1 MRSCVFHLAC
11 LVACAT
17 AWLSVAA
24 SSSAAAEPARQ
35 NEAARDAA
43 ATASSAAGLADA
55 LRPLWGVIGGAET
68 TFSLVGHVSFGD
80 EAGDGQRVSIR
91 LERFGKDDFDLDL
104 AHPDY
109 AASIRRRAAATALAL
124 PQHRVVHLGEGD
136 VDANDHLQPAGIFR
150 RLISPDSVPAFAVP
164 MLLQPTPD
172 LAAGA
177 ALFFLGGRFSPADHA
192 WRWDDEHAIA
202 FGRVAADGQPLAA
215 DDPAGTP
222 QIRID
227 FGSVHAELTLGD
239 AGEPAACDDWPGY
252 QVSQI
257 PRVEIERQLSRGARR
272 ALEIVAPGPSLID
285 PAIKAAAVEHGT
297 LEAAGDLRLAVLS
310 GSPEEIGTAHGE
322 LLATEA
328 WRCIDSVLHVVGT
341 VETVRDGRW
350 FRHRLEEARER
361 LEPHIPERHRRETA
375 AIAASIGCD
384 PELLQTVNVFPELFH
399 CSGFAVT
406 GSATADG
413 SLYHGRVL
421 DYMTEIGLQD
431 SAVVFVVA
439 AEGQIPFVN
448 VGYAGFT
455 GSVSGMNER
464 GISLGEM
471 GGRGE
476 GQWDG
481 VPMATLMR
489 RALEEC
495 RTLDEVTSLWETS
508 PRTCEYFYVF
518 ADGKSRRAVV
528 VAATPE
534 RMEVVPLGGGHELLG
549 EGITDCVAL
558 SAGDRLETLR
568 SRITAAHGRIDEAVA
583 IELMSR
589 PVAMTSNLHNV
600 LFVPED
606 LVLHVA
612 HASHGQPAAERPSVR
627 IDLAEKLASLAP
639 EARAAAMPPAAEIR
653 VAATFT
659 AADSLSV
666 DPPDEK
672 TDAQVCLAGLCWK
685 PGPFE
690 VRIDEPWKEGELCVS
705 FPSPRPLGNQANDT
719 VAMEWYVARDDAGQP
734 RRAPACVVV
743 HESGR
748 GMDVGRLI
756 ARGLNAHGIHTF
768 LIHLPWY
775 GRRAPETGKPTM
787 EMILPA
793 LSQGIADVRR
803 ARDAV
808 AALPVVD
815 AGRIAVQGTS
825 LGGFVTA
832 TAAGLDR
839 GFDRTFILLAGGD
852 LAGIVKNGR
861 KDAAKFREELTAAG
875 MTDEKIAE
883 VLGAIEPLRVA
894 HRLAPSRTWLY
905 SGLFDEV
912 VPQQHS
918 LRLAEAAGLPDDH
931 HLRLHANH
939 YSGMIYLP
947 VVLAQIKAHIA
958 AE

>member
-1 MRSCVFHLAC
+1 MGRSLHRFAHRTILMIASCVCLAG
-11 LVACAT
+11 LLPSAIAAET
-17 AWLSVAA
+17 AAEPQA
-24 SSSAAAEPARQ
+24 SAAA
-35 NEAARDAA
+35 
-43 ATASSAAGLADA
+43 LAKA
-55 LRPLWGVIGGAET
+55 LAPFWGIIGGSRER
-68 TFSLVGHVSFGD
+68 FSLEGHASFGD
-80 EAGDGQRVSIR
+80 EDTAAERIAIR
-91 LERFGKDDFDLDL
+91 LERYGRDDFDLALTHAD
-104 AHPDY
+104 H
-109 AASIRRRAAATALAL
+109 AAELRRRGTAIAL
-124 PQHRVVHLGEGD
+124 GLPRHRIVHLGEGPAD
-136 VDANDHLQPAGIFR
+136 EADHLAPAGIFS
-150 RLISPDSVPAFAVP
+150 RLLSTDSLAGFAAP
-164 MLLQPTPD
+164 MLLQKTPD
-172 LAAGA
+172 LAAGT
-177 ALFFLGGRFSPADHA
+177 ALFFLGGRLSQADGC
-192 WRWDDEHAIA
+192 WRWDDEHAIRFLKA
-202 FGRVAADGQPLAA
+202 GADGEPLAGDADGQPAVEVRSGNL
-215 DDPAGTP
+215 
-222 QIRID
+222 RIWL
-227 FGSVHAELTLGD
+227 VL
-239 AGEPAACDDWPGY
+239 GEPGNPAAFDDWPGY
-252 QVSQI
+252 EVSRI
-257 PRVEIERQLSRGARR
+257 PRDEIERQLARGARR
-272 ALEIVAPGPSLID
+272 ALEIVAPGPGLLD
-285 PAIKAAAVEHGT
+285 PSIKPTSVSHGT
-297 LEAAGDLRLAVLS
+297 LEAAGELRMAVLS
-310 GSPEEIGTAHGE
+310 GTPEEIGTAHGE

-341 VETVRDGRW
+341 VETVRSGRW
-350 FRHRLEEARER
+350 FRHRLEEARAR
-361 LEPHIPERHRRETA
+361 LEPHIPERHLRETA
-375 AIAASIGCD
+375 AIAAAIGCD

-495 RTLDEVTSLWETS
+495 RTLDEVTSLWEKS
-508 PRTCEYFYVF
+508 PRTCEYYYVF
-518 ADGKSRRAVV
+518 ADGKSRRAVGA
-528 VAATPE
+528 AATPE
-534 RMEVVPLGGGHELLG
+534 LIEFVPLGGGHELLG

-568 SRITAAHGRIDEAVA
+568 SRITAAHGRIDEAAA

-627 IDLAEKLASLAP
+627 IDLAEKLASLSAKD
-639 EARAAAMPPAAEIR
+639 RAAAMPPSAEIR
-653 VAATFT
+653 VGATFE

-666 DPPDEK
+666 EPPDASA
-672 TDAQVCLAGLCWK
+672 DAQACLAGLCWT
-685 PGPFE
+685 PGRFT

-705 FPSPRPLGNQANDT
+705 FPSPRPLGHDANDA
-719 VAMEWYVARDDAGQP
+719 VAMEWYVARDTAGEP

-756 ARGLNAHGIHTF
+756 ARSLNAHGIHTF

-775 GRRAPETGKPTM
+775 GRRQPETGKPTM

-793 LSQGIADVRR
+793 LTQGLADVRR

-808 AALPVVD
+808 ASLPVVD

-852 LAGIVKNGR
+852 LAGIVKHGR
-861 KDAAKFREELTAAG
+861 KDAAEFREELAAAG
-875 MTDEKIAE
+875 MTEERIAE

-894 HRLAPSRTWLY
+894 HRLAPDRTWLY

-918 LRLAEAAGLPDDH
+918 QRLAEAAGLADDH
-931 HLRLHANH
+931 HLRLHATH

-947 VVLAQIKAHIA
+947 VVLAQINAHITA
-958 AE
+958 D

>member
-1 MRSCVFHLAC
+1 MRRLAYRIAC
-11 LVACAT
+11 LTAFGV
-17 AWLSVAA
+17 AWLSVATIPL
-24 SSSAAAEPARQ
+24 AAAEPATLPGTAQ
-35 NEAARDAA
+35 DTAS
-43 ATASSAAGLADA
+43 TASSAAGLADA
-55 LRPLWGVIGGAET
+55 LRPLWGVIGGSQT
-68 TFSLVGHVSFGD
+68 RFSLVGYATVGD
-80 EAGDGQRVSIR
+80 EAAGEQRVSIR
-91 LERFGKDDFDLDL
+91 LERFSADDFDLDI

-109 AASIRRRAAATALAL
+109 AAVIRRRATATAFAL
-124 PQHRVVHLGEGD
+124 PKHRIVHLGEGGFD
-136 VDANDHLQPAGIFR
+136 DRDHLEPAGIFG
-150 RLISPDSVPAFAVP
+150 RLISPDSVPAFALP
-164 MLLQPTPD
+164 MLLQRTPD
-172 LAAGA
+172 LAAGTA
-177 ALFFLGGRFSPADHA
+177 MFLLGGRFSPHDRT
-192 WRWDDEHAIA
+192 WRWDDDHAVA
-202 FGRVAADGQPLAA
+202 FSKVDAEGQPVAA
-215 DDPAGTP
+215 DDPLGKP
-222 QIRID
+222 RIVVD
-227 FGSVHAELTLGD
+227 VGSVHAELTLGD
-239 AGEPAACDDWPGY
+239 AGEPSAFDDWPDY
-252 QVSQI
+252 AVSRI
-257 PRVEIERQLSRGARR
+257 PRDEIERQLARGARR
-272 ALEIVAPGPSLID
+272 ALEIVAPGPSLTD
-285 PAIKAAAVEHGT
+285 PTIKAAAVEHGS
-297 LEAAGDLRLAVLS
+297 LEAAGELRLAVLS
-310 GSPEEIGTAHGE
+310 GTPEEIGTAHGE
-322 LLATEA
+322 LLAAEA

-375 AIAASIGCD
+375 AIAAAIGCD
-384 PELLQTVNVFPELFH
+384 PEVLQTVNVFPELFH

-455 GSVSGMNER
+455 GSVSGLNER

-495 RTLDEVTSLWETS
+495 RTLDEVTSLWEQS
-508 PRTCEYFYVF
+508 PRTCEYYYVF
-518 ADGKSRRAVV
+518 ADGKSRRAVG

-534 RMEVVPLGGGHELLG
+534 RIEFVPLGSGHELLG

-568 SRITAAHGRIDEAVA
+568 SRIAAQHGRIDEAAA

-589 PVAMTSNLHNV
+589 PVAMKSNLHNV

-612 HASHGQPAAERPSVR
+612 HASHGKPAAERPSVR
-627 IDLAEKLASLAP
+627 IDLAEKLARLTP
-639 EARAAAMPPAAEIR
+639 EARAAALPPADEIR
-653 VAATFT
+653 VGATFH

-666 DPPDEK
+666 DPPDARA
-672 TDAQVCLAGLCWK
+672 DAQACLAGLCWT

-690 VRIDEPWKEGELCVS
+690 VRIDEPWKEGDLCVS
-705 FPSPRPLGNQANDT
+705 FPSPRPLGHEANDM
-719 VAMEWYVARDDAGQP
+719 VSMEWYVVRDEAGQP

-748 GMDVGRLI
+748 RMDVGRLI

-775 GRRAPETGKPTM
+775 GRREPETGKPTM

-793 LSQGIADVRR
+793 LTQGIADVRR

-832 TAAGLDR
+832 TAASLDR

-861 KDAAKFREELTAAG
+861 KDAAKFREELAATG
-875 MTDEKIAE
+875 MTEERIAE
-883 VLGAIEPLRVA
+883 VLAAVEPLRVA
-894 HRLAPSRTWLY
+894 HRLAPGRTWIY
-905 SGLFDEV
+905 SGLFDDV
-912 VPQQHS
+912 VPPQHS
-918 LRLAEAAGLPDDH
+918 QRLAEAAGLSEEH
-931 HLRLHANH
+931 HLRLHADH

-947 VVLAQIKAHIA
+947 VVLAKINAHIT